1 MQKGV
6 STHSNTAP
14 ASHPRSPSKPW
25 AHQPTEGVMWGFLV
39 TVPQKPS
46 ECLLLGRRTLG
57 HAMPVPLRPTGA
69 STGGFWAR
77 CAKPAPTCC
86 WLESACCFM
95 GVHAVELHKDPSI
108 KQLSFVKPQFFDF
121 KFYFYAKLL
130 QQLLQNMR
138 TNCS

>member
-39 TVPQKPS
+39 TVPQKPG

-57 HAMPVPLRPTGA
+57 HAMPVPLGQPGPAQEVSGQGVPNPHPPAAGLSLHAA
-69 STGGFWAR
+69 SWV
-77 CAKPAPTCC
+77 CMQ
-86 WLESACCFM
+86 LS
-95 GVHAVELHKDPSI
+95 SI
-108 KQLSFVKPQFFDF
+108 KIQ
-121 KFYFYAKLL
+121 A
-130 QQLLQNMR
+130 
-138 TNCS
+138 